1 MDFLFY
7 ILKFPNDFKY
17 IQGMKYLL
25 LFENYVNK
33 KRSEV
38 GFIFHSYDDE
48 KKWNCPYLKMM
59 KPDDVVITGL
69 YLIDGGGGDILEM
82 KLKLRNIKYKKVEYN
97 DGFIIN
103 KKDLELLSKLENHR
117 VNKFSDITKEDLKRI
132 IVDLFANFQG
142 SWKSEETL
150 DNCYKKLSLN
160 YPVGF
165 KNIPDVIRLFRYL
178 EVDEESKIRTEHL
191 GIHFVSNKKDINDD
205 FLDSIWVGDKD
216 GYIVEIETTKNQID
230 VKETIENNLYY
241 PDEHEITL
249 KENAKY
255 KIIKVW
261 KYQGKKSIG
270 LTNYD
275 YLNP

>member
-1 MDFLFY
+1 
-7 ILKFPNDFKY
+7 
-17 IQGMKYLL
+17 MKYLL

-38 GFIFHSYDDE
+38 GFIFRSYEDE

-59 KPDDVVITGL
+59 KPDDVVVTGL
-69 YLIDGGGGDILEM
+69 YLIDGISDILEI

-97 DGFIIN
+97 DSFIIN
-103 KKDLELLSKLENHR
+103 KKDLEPLSKLENHR

-142 SWKSEETL
+142 SWRAEETL

-160 YPVGF
+160 YPMGF
-165 KNIPDVIRLFRYL
+165 KNIPNIIRLFRYL
-178 EVDEESKIRTEHL
+178 EVQEESKIRTEYL
-191 GIHFVSNKKDINDD
+191 GIHFVPDKKNINDD
-205 FLDSIWVGDKD
+205 FLDSIWVHNKD

-230 VKETIENNLYY
+230 VKETIVNNLYY
-241 PDEHEITL
+241 PDENEITL
-249 KENAKY
+249 KEKAKY
-255 KIIKVW
+255 KIIKIE
-261 KYQGKKSIG
+261 KYKGNKSIG
-270 LTNYD
+270 LMNYD

>member
-1 MDFLFY
+1 
-7 ILKFPNDFKY
+7 
-17 IQGMKYLL
+17 MKYLL